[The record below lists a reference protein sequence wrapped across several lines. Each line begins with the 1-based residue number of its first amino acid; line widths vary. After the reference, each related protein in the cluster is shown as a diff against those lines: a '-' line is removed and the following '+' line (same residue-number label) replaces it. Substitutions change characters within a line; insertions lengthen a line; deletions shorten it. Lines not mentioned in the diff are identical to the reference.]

1 MKEPCLHERIHG
13 YRTGCGSAKGAQQ
26 LTFMQ
31 GGAAV
36 RRHVS
41 LGIYLFYYIHHQ
53 GKESEETKHGN
64 DNEMV
69 WFKV

>member
-1 MKEPCLHERIHG
+1 MKVLDGSHE
-13 YRTGCGSAKGAQQ
+13 SAKGAQQ